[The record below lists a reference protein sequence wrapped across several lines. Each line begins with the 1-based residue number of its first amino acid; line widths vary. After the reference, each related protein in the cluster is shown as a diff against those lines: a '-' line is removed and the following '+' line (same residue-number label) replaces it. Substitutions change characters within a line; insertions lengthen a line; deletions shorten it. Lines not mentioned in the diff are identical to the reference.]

1 MSELRVI
8 AERIK
13 RAVGVRTIAARFGF
27 DYSDHGDRARY
38 PCPVCRETSSSKKTV
53 SVYDGEDDFERWKCF
68 SCDAGGDCIDWLGA
82 RLDCKPYE
90 AINRL
95 ATIYGI
101 SSDGDAILA
110 FITDELRPT
119 ADLERAGDTASSVRA
134 VRAEWWRW
142 RSANPDASVPM
153 VASRVRVVDLAEQK
167 ARAGVDGVAPRL
179 RAVLDAEGCPAMAD
193 DRMARY
199 ARNLFNLYRDR
210 ASADDSVEFL
220 AHEVVDAKWYVED
233 RRWMNLDPF
242 EVGYCPMGFGPRA
255 SSAEELAAWE
265 EMGFVSRRGSTLRH
279 RMGGRVVFP
288 IRAAS
293 GRVVALA
300 GRTIVGDAAK
310 YLNTREW
317 GGFSKGSV
325 LFGLS
330 ENLDHIARARTAV
343 LVEGYADVLAMR
355 RLGSRLAVA
364 AMGTAVTPDHAEML
378 SRVAEEVVVM
388 MDGDEAGRRAAE
400 RAVGVLASTRYRVS
414 VASLPRGL
422 DPDDATPG
430 QLRAALARREGL
442 RPRRGPSGAWIES
455 ILRGM
460 GG

>member
-27 DYSDHGDRARY
+27 DYADRGDRARY

-53 SVYDGEDDFERWKCF
+53 SVYDGEDSFERWKCF

-90 AINRL
+90 AIGRL

-167 ARAGVDGVAPRL
+167 ARAGVDGIAPRL
-179 RAVLDAEGCPAMAD
+179 RAVLGAEGCPAMAD
-193 DRMARY
+193 DRMSRY

-210 ASADDSVEFL
+210 VTQDDSVEFL
-220 AHEVVDAKWYVED
+220 AHEVVDAKRYVED
-233 RRWMNLDPF
+233 RGWVGLGPF
-242 EVGYCPMGFGPRA
+242 EVGYCPVGFEPWA
-255 SSAEELAAWE
+255 ESSEELAAWE
-265 EMGFVSRRGSTLRH
+265 EMGFVSRRGSKVRH
-279 RMGGRVVFP
+279 RMDGRVVFP

-317 GGFSKGSV
+317 DGFSKGSV

-364 AMGTAVTPDHAEML
+364 AMGTAVTPDHAELL

-422 DPDDATPG
+422 DPDDAAPG